1 MQLGNPSG
9 ATADTNN
16 HGHFLIIRDVEAMD
30 YNDSLGQVNWAS
42 WDLTAADVGS
52 AGRSPDFFTD
62 TNLPPNFF
70 WLPGDPTNPFSGSG
84 YDRGHMCPSA
94 DRTDTR
100 AHNDEV
106 FYMSNIIPQASLQNE
121 NIWADFE
128 AYCRTLLST
137 NEVLILCGPSLFTT
151 NKLYGNHVTIPG
163 YTWKIAVCVPL
174 GAGLAVNRITPN
186 TRVIAINIPNTN
198 SVASDPWQN
207 YVVSVNKIQ
216 TDTGF
221 TFFSALSSNLAAV
234 LRSKVD
240 GQPALP
246 PQVSGFSPTSGY
258 AGQNVTVTGTN
269 LNFTTNVAFNGT
281 NAAFSILSPTNL
293 NVIVP
298 NGAATGPI
306 TVKTLGGTTNSASS
320 FTVIILTNADLAIS
334 ATHSG
339 TFTQGDIGN
348 TLSILVTNVGA
359 AAVSGLVS
367 VSNALPAG
375 LAATGIGG
383 AGWTADLN
391 SLTCTRSDPIG
402 TNAAYPPILITVNVL
417 SNAPLVVTNVVTV
430 SNSSE
435 TNLVNNTA
443 SDIVAIVAATAP
455 VLVTGS
461 ASNIN
466 ATTATLTGTLN
477 AGGQAASGQFD
488 YGLTTNYGSIAVVA
502 GTFTG
507 TNVQP
512 IGVGLT
518 NLSLGTTYHFRASG
532 SNVLG
537 MASGLDQTFTTAAV
551 ATPDLAI
558 TLSHPGNFHQ
568 GDVGA
573 VYVITVTNV
582 GAAASGGTI
591 AVTNIL
597 PSGLTATSISGAGW
611 TTNLATLS
619 CTRSDALAAGAGFPP
634 IIITV
639 NVAAN
644 ASASVT
650 NSATVYGAGDA
661 NPANDIAADPT
672 IIIPSTSV
680 LAGWDTSSLPSG
692 GANNYGPSP
701 FAATTNSPNVTV
713 VGLTRGAGVGTN
725 NTGAARGWG
734 GNAWTN
740 ANAASA
746 IASNQFL
753 TFAISANAGYQVSFT
768 AINRFDYRH
777 SATGPTLGLLQYQLG
792 SGPFTD
798 ISALSYPSNTS
809 AGGSLEPISLANI
822 AALQNVG
829 PGTNVT
835 FRVVNW
841 GGSNPAGTWYVFD
854 VASNSAPDLVI
865 QGTVAPLLAPIQA
878 WRLQYFGTTNNSGPS
893 ADTAIAS
900 SDGMP
905 NLLKYA
911 LGLNPLVPAANP
923 VVGDITTGYL
933 RLTTPKN
940 PNATDITYIV
950 QVTSEVN
957 GPWTSAGTV
966 VDQNTPTL
974 LQVHDGVPVSG
985 SEQRFIR
992 LKITNP

>member
-16 HGHFLIIRDVEAMD
+16 HNHYLIVRDVEAMD
-30 YNDSLGQVNWAS
+30 YNDLLGQANWAS

-70 WLPGDPTNPFSGSG
+70 ELPGDPINPFSGSG
-84 YDRGHMCPSA
+84 YDRGHLCPSA

-106 FYMSNIIPQASLQNE
+106 FLMSNIIPQASLQNE

-137 NEVLILCGPSLFTT
+137 NELLIICGPSLFTT
-151 NKLYGNHVTIPG
+151 NKLYSNHVTIPG

-174 GAGLAVNRITPN
+174 GPGLAVNRITAS

-207 YVVSVNKIQ
+207 YRTSVNNIQ

-221 TFFSALSSNLAAV
+221 TFFTALSSNLAAV

-240 GQPALP
+240 GQPAPP

-258 AGQNVTVTGTN
+258 VGQTVTVTGTN
-269 LNFTTNVAFNGT
+269 LSFTTNVAFNGLSAT
-281 NAAFSILSPTNL
+281 FSILSPTNL

-298 NGAATGPI
+298 NGAVSGPI

-320 FTVIILTNADLAIS
+320 FTVYVPTNADLTLS
-334 ATHSG
+334 ATHTG

-348 TLSILVTNVGA
+348 TLSILVTNIGA

-367 VSNALPAG
+367 VSNALPVG

-383 AGWTADLN
+383 TGWTADLN

-402 TNAAYPPILITVNVL
+402 ANAAYPPIVISVNVL
-417 SNAPLVVTNVVTV
+417 SNAPSIVTNIVTV

-443 SDIVAIVAATAP
+443 SDAIAIVAASAP
-455 VLVTGS
+455 VVVTGS

-477 AGGQAASGQFD
+477 ASGQMAGAQFE

-502 GTFTG
+502 GAFAG
-507 TNVQP
+507 TNVQS
-512 IGVGLT
+512 ISVGLI
-518 NLSLGTTYHFRASG
+518 NLSVGATYHFRASG

-537 MASGLDQTFTTAAV
+537 ITSGLDQTFTTAAV

-558 TLSHPGNFHQ
+558 TLSHPANFHQ
-568 GDVGA
+568 GDVGD
-573 VYVITVTNV
+573 VYFITVTNV
-582 GAAASGGTI
+582 GAATSSGTI
-591 AVTNIL
+591 AVTNML

-619 CTRSDALAAGAGFPP
+619 CTRSDGLAAGAGFPP

-644 ASASVT
+644 APPSVT
-650 NSATVYGAGDA
+650 NSATVYGVGDA
-661 NPANDIAADPT
+661 NPANDIASDPT
-672 IIIPSTSV
+672 IIIPSTNV
-680 LAGWDTSSLPSG
+680 LAGWDTSSLPG

-713 VGLTRGAGVGTN
+713 VGLTRGAGVGTSSS
-725 NTGAARGWG
+725 GAARGWG
-734 GNAWTN
+734 GNGWTN

-753 TFAISANAGYQVSFT
+753 TFAISPNAGYQVSFS
-768 AINRFDYRH
+768 AISRFDYRH
-777 SATGPTLGLLQYQLG
+777 SGTGPAVGLLQYQLG

-798 ISALSYPSNTS
+798 ITALSYPSNMPT
-809 AGGSLEPISLANI
+809 GGSLEPISLANI

-835 FRVVNW
+835 FRIVNW
-841 GGSNPAGTWYVFD
+841 GGGSAGTWYVFD
-854 VASNSAPDLVI
+854 VASNSAPDLVV

-905 NLLKYA
+905 NLLKYG
-911 LGLNPLVPAANP
+911 LGLNPHVPAANP
-923 VVGDITTGYL
+923 IVGDIDTGYL

-940 PNATDITYIV
+940 PSATDISYIV
-950 QVTSEVN
+950 QVTGGVS
-957 GPWTSAGTV
+957 GPWTSVGTV

-974 LQVHDGVPVSG
+974 LQVHDGVPVSAA
-985 SEQRFIR
+985 SQRFIR
-992 LKITNP
+992 LQITNP